1 MSRQGRLLAGQAVAS
16 ALILIVVYFTLL
28 RPEGGGELSRVEAP
42 PNLPPSGQ
50 QANNRADRG
59 TEERSGANRRGG
71 TIAPGTTAPGTTPP
85 GIVGTEPPVVPPGRT
100 ISTRTRSGYSG
111 RGSVP
116 ARRQPAWD
124 RPAG

>member
-59 TEERSGANRRGG
+59 TEGRPGANRRGG
-71 TIAPGTTAPGTTPP
+71 TAAPGTTARGTTAPGTTPP
-85 GIVGTEPPVVPPGRT
+85 GIVGTEPPVVPPGPT
-100 ISTRTRSGYSG
+100 GEQPTDDQYSDTLALL
-111 RGSVP
+111 RARIGS
-116 ARRQPAWD
+116 D
-124 RPAG
+124 

>member
-85 GIVGTEPPVVPPGRT
+85 GIVGTEPPVVPPGPTGDQPTDDQYSDTLGLLRAR
-100 ISTRTRSGYSG
+100 IGSG
-111 RGSVP
+111 
-116 ARRQPAWD
+116 
-124 RPAG
+124 